1 MPRSVRRFSLLS
13 GVALCAILG
22 GPIAFAQ
29 ASDNSIRSTLNY
41 YAPIICAHTTASGI
55 CTKGEEAAV
64 TRGLEGYPGS
74 HKRLVRALGRE
85 VATLRT
91 MKRKL
96 ISESASSA
104 AGSKGK
110 KDIVKGLTLIAN
122 AYAALRHDV
131 QVANGGP
138 VPASNVNAAVSTDKK
153 GRKNLG
159 AGLKLLGG

>member
-13 GVALCAILG
+13 GVVLCAILG
-22 GPIAFAQ
+22 GPLAVAQ
-29 ASDNSIRSTLNY
+29 ASDNTIRSTINH

-74 HKRLVRALGRE
+74 HQRLVSALGRE
-85 VATLRT
+85 VATLRA

-110 KDIVKGLTLIAN
+110 KDIVEGLTLIAN

-131 QVANGGP
+131 QVANGGA

-153 GRKNLG
+153 GRKKLG
-159 AGLKLLGG
+159 AGLTLLGG

>member
-1 MPRSVRRFSLLS
+1 MRPR
-13 GVALCAILG
+13 
-22 GPIAFAQ
+22 
-29 ASDNSIRSTLNY
+29 D
-41 YAPIICAHTTASGI
+41 ASGR

-64 TRGLEGYPGS
+64 ASGLERISREPTS
-74 HKRLVRALGRE
+74 DSSSALGRE

-122 AYAALRHDV
+122 AYGALRHDV

-138 VPASNVNAAVSTDKK
+138 VPASKVNAAVSTDKK
-153 GRKNLG
+153 GRKKLL